1 MASAS
6 ALVPLP
12 ISRAYDLGFS
22 NEKVVRGPSPIS
34 QTTRSPS
41 CQSYI
46 SGEAWEDVLRHKAQ
60 LPVGPGVGVA
70 GVVLPN
76 CWPATPSPHSNYKP
90 PCFGMPPIPQEC
102 DASHAAHAANMA
114 NAANVAVGHP
124 QEVTRTSLNI
134 NAREFVPFSRMNL
147 HQDCH
152 MTADVPSRAWDEPD
166 YPNEAPDKLRSLEI
180 CLPWEGFM
188 SKEGLKAA
196 PECPTKASS
205 KGSALHGTGQCK
217 PCAWFWKPRGCS
229 NAVDC
234 SYCHACPAGAL
245 KERKKAKVAAIRAGI
260 IEPRGKVQ
268 K

>member
-1 MASAS
+1 
-6 ALVPLP
+6 
-12 ISRAYDLGFS
+12 
-22 NEKVVRGPSPIS
+22 
-34 QTTRSPS
+34 
-41 CQSYI
+41 
-46 SGEAWEDVLRHKAQ
+46 
-60 LPVGPGVGVA
+60 
-70 GVVLPN
+70 
-76 CWPATPSPHSNYKP
+76 
-90 PCFGMPPIPQEC
+90 
-102 DASHAAHAANMA
+102 MA

-147 HQDCH
+147 QQNCH
-152 MTADVPSRAWDEPD
+152 MTSDVPSRAWDEPD